1 MAQEK
6 ICPGAV
12 KWELGGN
19 ERELQAGGMCLRT
32 FWVENS
38 ESEFHKEKK
47 ERTTQNNLRMGIAE
61 AETGRSIILN
71 IYMVYNIVGGFFFF
85 LPFL

>member
-61 AETGRSIILN
+61 AETGRSEEDFWQQSFDYTARKN
-71 IYMVYNIVGGFFFF
+71 TQKQK
-85 LPFL
+85 